1 MILRG
6 IQRRL
11 LKTLADVDDSSGEV
25 SLEDK
30 GDYYDVVGWK
40 ESQDGSPIYIG
51 FKISAGEVKELVE
64 NRCVQRNDGDVFI
77 TAVGRELLKR

>member
-11 LKTLADVDDSSGEV
+11 LKTLADVDDLSGYV
-25 SLEDK
+25 NLEDK

-40 ESQDGSPIYIG
+40 ETFSEPKDIC

-64 NRCVQRNDGDVFI
+64 NRCVRHAPNGDVAI